1 MDFKYLALFFVLI
14 LSVGIAFA
22 APPVITGNT
31 SIVDPD
37 FYEGVDRN
45 YFGVNPIV
53 QSGIVTD
60 PDLDFN
66 ILSCQY
72 TLYDTNGTNPFT
84 MVEADWNADT
94 NQCQVQFSSA
104 AMYDDYNF
112 NFRVTDD
119 ADEDTNGVALYVWYD
134 QNVPSTTATA
144 GTQIYNYTPVTIT
157 GTDVA
162 TNTGSGSGISLV
174 YYSVD
179 GGTWASAA
187 NGTTFNVGGGA
198 GDHVVSYYSVD
209 NLDNN
214 EGTLNTLTVTVNGVT
229 SSVCNLIPLILLAL
243 AAAALIG
250 VVGLFAT
257 GNLSVQTAIPVAISM
272 IVFIIILVINGTFA
286 GAICV

>member
-1 MDFKYLALFFVLI
+1 MDFKYLALLFVLI
-14 LSVGIAFA
+14 LSVSFTFA
-22 APPVITGNT
+22 APPVITGDT
-31 SIVDPD
+31 SIVAPD
-37 FYEGVDRN
+37 FYAGVDRD

-72 TLYDTNGTNPFT
+72 TLYDTNGTNAFT
-84 MVEADWNADT
+84 MAAADWNADT

-119 ADEDTNGVALYVWYD
+119 ADEDTNGIALYVWYD
-134 QNVPSTTATA
+134 QNVPSSTGAT

-162 TNTGSGSGISLV
+162 TNTGSGSGIAAI
-174 YYSVD
+174 YYSID
-179 GGTWASAA
+179 GAAWTTTTSGTA
-187 NGTTFNVGGGA
+187 FNVGGGA
-198 GDHVVSYYSVD
+198 GDHLVTYYAVD

-214 EGTLNTLTVTVNGVT
+214 EGTLNTLTVTVNGT
-229 SSVCNLIPLILLAL
+229 SNAVCNLIPLILLAL
-243 AAAALIG
+243 VAAALIG

-257 GNLSVQTAIPVAISM
+257 GNLSVTTVVPIAISM
-272 IVFIIILVINGTFA
+272 IVFIIILVLNGTFA